1 MSKLT
6 KVRLDKFVDGTD
18 SEVLF
23 HFCAFS
29 DHALDNDFEENEELE
44 DLLEDVGLILEKN
57 SQIQT
62 LLSQIPEEH
71 EKKPDFFWKISEI
84 ILNYLKTKGDIKD
97 VAPKFFF
104 MSTLP
109 TYKTRHFQAKHILNF
124 FETFP
129 HISEV
134 WNRVDNKK
142 YRVSGNLP
150 HVSEVWN
157 RVDNK
162 KYIVSEN
169 LPQNKLEESIT
180 KMDVEEQQ
188 NVTSEDF
195 QNFMGKV
202 KLILEKEREFN
213 ENFRKI
219 LNQKEESL
227 KKCETFTEE
236 QMARKKS
243 SVPNISFDE
252 LKTRRIPK

>member
-150 HVSEVWN
+150 
-157 RVDNK
+157 
-162 KYIVSEN
+162 
-169 LPQNKLEESIT
+169 QNKLEESIT